1 MVPKGNCTLQTE
13 AALGA
18 LDQAVSIN
26 PNDYKARY
34 RIGVSLDNMGRTK
47 EAIKAYDKST
57 RIKLSDNN
65 TENSSD

>member
-1 MVPKGNCTLQTE
+1 MVSKGNCSHE

-26 PNDYKARY
+26 PDDYKAWY
-34 RIGVSLDNMGRTK
+34 NIGVSLDSLGRPK
-47 EAIKAYDKST
+47 EATKAYDKST

-65 TENSSD
+65 IENSSD